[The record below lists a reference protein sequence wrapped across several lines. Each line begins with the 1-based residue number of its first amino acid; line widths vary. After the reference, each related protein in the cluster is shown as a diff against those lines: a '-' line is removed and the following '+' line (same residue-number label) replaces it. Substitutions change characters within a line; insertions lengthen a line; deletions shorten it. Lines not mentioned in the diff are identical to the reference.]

1 MKRTITAVLLF
12 ALVTAITPLAAFAQD
27 GEMTYAEAST
37 EDGLITTMIPE
48 EWGYEELPAESFL
61 RGIAFANTETAL
73 EKVVSE
79 DDIPLVSGDVGA
91 IAAVLPAD
99 LLLMIGVELTEDLP
113 VTDLALALATA
124 FSEPDD
130 PEVDPMPDMG
140 EPEEVALGD
149 DLVAGRVYV
158 VEEDKEGVFIVY
170 PTSEDTV
177 AVVYVATFPG
187 EYTDAMEQ
195 IALTAAEN
203 LVFTGTA
210 PDLVPQATSDETD
223 MGGGDM
229 DGEALVAARCTTCHS
244 AQRIDDADKDEAGWT
259 ATVDRMIGY
268 GAPLDDDERQ
278 AVIDYLAETH

>member
-1 MKRTITAVLLF
+1 MKRTITAMLL
-12 ALVTAITPLAAFAQD
+12 LTVITAITPLAAFAQD
-27 GEMTYAEAST
+27 GEMTYAEVAT

-48 EWGYEELPAESFL
+48 KWVYEELPAESFL
-61 RGIAFANTETAL
+61 RGLAFANTETAL

-99 LLLMIGVELTEDLP
+99 LLLMIGIELTGDLP
-113 VTDLALALATA
+113 VTDLALVLATA

-130 PEVDPMPDMG
+130 PEVDPVPDMS

-149 DLVAGRVYV
+149 ERVAGRVYV

-170 PTSEDTV
+170 PTSEDAV
-177 AVVYVATFPG
+177 ALVYVATFPG
-187 EYTDAMEQ
+187 EYTGDMEQ
-195 IALTAAEN
+195 IALTAAET

-210 PDLVPQATSDETD
+210 ADLVPQAASGDT
-223 MGGGDM
+223 DM

-278 AVIDYLAETH
+278 TVIDYLVETH